1 MKSYKELAL
10 RQIRDSRINEKDL
23 KEIEKRS
30 LEIGKWI
37 SHPLLDQVKIYGKD
51 YKCTE
56 HPKIG
61 PLHRGTMRQHME
73 GKEHQLDFYTGQPIK
88 FVKDL
93 PPLPTMVIKKSD
105 PATKRKIPYFEED
118 KPEKKKIISYER
130 RLSHFSGPEI
140 FSRSLRSSNIDY
152 SVSTSPKPSPQPTS
166 WEPKDEWD
174 EKIEMWQKIRQLE
187 AMGVPKNEVDKLK
200 KKYGFIKEEKEREY
214 TPAEIE
220 LACELLKKTDDEFVK
235 IGCTFI
241 LIQSLPQQ
249 IKKLGRR

>member
-1 MKSYKELAL
+1 MV
-10 RQIRDSRINEKDL
+10 SRITKKDL
-23 KEIEKRS
+23 EEIEKES
-30 LEIGKWI
+30 LERGEWI
-37 SHPLLDQVKIYGKD
+37 THPLHSCVHIFGKD

-56 HPKIG
+56 HSKIG

-93 PPLPTMVIKKSD
+93 PPLPAIRKKSD

-118 KPEKKKIISYER
+118 KPEKKKTTSYEQMS
-130 RLSHFSGPEI
+130 SHFSGPEI

-152 SVSTSPKPSPQPTS
+152 SVLKSPKPSPQPTP
-166 WEPKDEWD
+166 WQPKDEWD